1 MCGAVTAPVLCLP
14 VCQGPSLKAP
24 RVTCGDPVP
33 EKNRRRLDNVF
44 SSQIEGAPDH
54 RSHSSQAQL
63 GKSVSLSGFP
73 AWSMETQNNWGTVR
87 KSRPPAPSP
96 PPWVIAHTS
105 CRAAVPCVTCRC
117 SLAGE
122 SPLEGSCC
130 LCNLEMGPRASTSF
144 PAL

>member
-87 KSRPPAPSP
+87 KSRPPAPP
-96 PPWVIAHTS
+96 PTMGDSSHKLQG
-105 CRAAVPCVTCRC
+105 C
-117 SLAGE
+117 SSLLDVQVFARWGV
-122 SPLEGSCC
+122 SSGGQL
-130 LCNLEMGPRASTSF
+130 LF
-144 PAL
+144 V